1 MFKSQGNDQIETYLR
16 GRGRSRGQGSR
27 FKRQGPLTA
36 KFAKKGAKVTKKVNL
51 TALSPRHRVTH
62 TLNGTAHECFFLET
76 LTLRHVEALKG
87 DAKAE
92 PATDMPHSLPQEHC
106 IRRAKTA
113 RPENEPPHHMLFR
126 AGSRKKMF
134 TRSGV

>member
-1 MFKSQGNDQIETYLR
+1 MW
-16 GRGRSRGQGSR
+16 
-27 FKRQGPLTA
+27 
-36 KFAKKGAKVTKKVNL
+36 
-51 TALSPRHRVTH
+51 
-62 TLNGTAHECFFLET
+62 TAHECFFLET
-76 LTLRHVEALKG
+76 LKLRQEETLEG

-92 PATDMPHSLPQEHC
+92 PAVEMPRSLPQEHC

-134 TRSGV
+134 TRSGVVGNRPNRML